1 MRVLVTESHSQ
12 AADRVVDELTA
23 SGHEVLR
30 CHAGSGPAFPCV
42 GLAGE
47 PCPVEVGVDVAVTVR
62 AHPQSTP
69 APTEDGA
76 VCALRTHVP
85 LVVLGQT
92 LLHPFGAFDAVAA
105 EGQADA
111 VATVEAAAT
120 ARRPEHEAVAESVL
134 RETLTRAEQS
144 ADSAQARVTRTRD
157 GLDVTLLVAPET
169 SAAARARAAVRVVG
183 ALREFDADA
192 PQVNLSVGE
201 LPEEA

>member
-30 CHAGSGPAFPCV
+30 CHAGAGPAFPCV
-42 GLAGE
+42 GLAGR
-47 PCPVEVGVDVAVTVR
+47 PCPVETGVDVAVTVR
-62 AHPQSTP
+62 AHPQSMP

-92 LLHPFGAFDAVAA
+92 LLHPFGAFDTVAA
-105 EGQADA
+105 DGQADV

-134 RETLTRAEQS
+134 RETLTRAEES
-144 ADSAQARVTRTRD
+144 AEGAQAWVTRTRD

-169 SAAARARAAVRVVG
+169 AAAARARAAVRVVG

-192 PQVNLSVGE
+192 PQINLSVGE
-201 LPEEA
+201 IPEGG